1 MQSSIFLVLSKKGV
15 IRLAKKAPKL
25 NGDERSVMIDISVD
39 DSIFDYTF
47 LKTNLD
53 IKEDDVITPSLSVEV
68 NHSLDKL

>member
-1 MQSSIFLVLSKKGV
+1 MS
-15 IRLAKKAPKL
+15 KKAPKL